1 MPEGDSKSMLTR
13 LKRLAPF
20 FIVGP
25 ISGPLL
31 AGVVLNFQAGR
42 PVLGS
47 LYAVALTQYTVLLP
61 VTAAHMGLAAA

>member
-1 MPEGDSKSMLTR
+1 MLQGEPKGMLTR

-20 FIVGP
+20 FLVGP

-47 LYAVALTQYTVLLP
+47 LYAMALTEYAVLLP
-61 VTAAHMGLAAA
+61 AVAARMGLA

>member
-1 MPEGDSKSMLTR
+1 MLSR

-20 FIVGP
+20 LLAGP

-47 LYAVALTQYTVLLP
+47 LYAVALTQYSMLLP
-61 VTAAHMGLAAA
+61 VAAAHMGLAVA